1 MIYLLIGLLILT
13 MILRPLRQIFFACPT
28 FFIPAAAGAIVAA
41 AVGEYVIVKACVSW
55 PYSFLIPGAMA
66 AGAAIG
72 CGGSCKAWCNQT
84 FGERNQRRGGNG
96 TGSIGQTTR

>member
-1 MIYLLIGLLILT
+1 VIYLLLVLLILI
-13 MILRPLRQIFFACPT
+13 MILRPLRKIFFAFPT

-41 AVGEYVIVKACVSW
+41 AVGEYVMVKASTPW

-72 CGGSCKAWCNQT
+72 FGGSCLAWCNQT
-84 FGERNQRRGGNG
+84 FGERNPPRGGSRN
-96 TGSIGQTTR
+96 